1 MPNIS
6 GSSRE
11 LKQTY
16 LRFMNQKTITT
27 ATIVAGIMACGTAAT
42 NVQAQT
48 SDPALNALVKKGIL
62 TEKEA
67 KDALAAAE
75 ADFKKKPGPTIETSW
90 KDGLTFTSA
99 GGLFKGKIGGQ
110 IHFDVVSFDQD
121 QDLRNSP
128 IAGLSFDNPAS
139 AFFRRARLAIEGEVG
154 TKLPMFFKVQ
164 FDFAPAETE
173 FKDVYFGVDKIP
185 FVGRI
190 QAGHFKEPMGLEMLT
205 SSRFLTFVERSA
217 PSEAFA
223 PERNIGIMASDAKMD
238 QHLTYAAG
246 LFTDTGDSGKVTSI
260 NSNYR
265 ATARVSG
272 LPWYD
277 EDSKG
282 ARLIHVG
289 ISGSYVDPGATND
302 LVQIRSRPESRTRDR
317 FVDTGGALA
326 GSDHAA
332 IAGAE
337 AAVVFGP
344 FSVQA
349 EYFREWVSGATVGG
363 SPTSPTFDGFYVF
376 GSWFITGEHR
386 NYKRSTGTFDRVI
399 PNHSFTEGGL
409 GAWELAVRYSHT
421 ELNDEGV
428 LGGRLNDITAG
439 VNWYLNPNAKLQF
452 HYINAKVDRGAT
464 DGTLQVF
471 QSALAFD
478 F

>member
-1 MPNIS
+1 
-6 GSSRE
+6 
-11 LKQTY
+11 
-16 LRFMNQKTITT
+16 MNQKTITT
-27 ATIVAGIMACGTAAT
+27 ASIVAGIMACGAAAM

-75 ADFKKKPGPTIETSW
+75 ADFKKKPGPAVEASW

-110 IHFDVVSFDQD
+110 VHFDIAAFDED
-121 QDLRNSP
+121 ADLRNSP
-128 IAGLSFDNPAS
+128 IAALSVDNPDRV
-139 AFFRRARLAIEGEVG
+139 FFRRARLAFEGEVG
-154 TKLPMFFKVQ
+154 TALPFFFKVQ
-164 FDFAPAETE
+164 FDFAPDSDETQL
-173 FKDVYFGVDKIP
+173 KDVYAGVDKIP
-185 FVGRI
+185 FVGRV
-190 QAGHFKEPMGLEMLT
+190 QAGHFKEPFSLEMMT
-205 SSRFLTFVERSA
+205 SSRFLSFVERSA
-217 PSEAFA
+217 PVEAFA
-223 PERNIGIMASDAKMD
+223 PERNIGIMASDAKLD

-246 LFTDTGDSGKVTSI
+246 LFTDTPDSGRSSSI
-260 NSNYR
+260 DSNYR
-265 ATARVSG
+265 VTGRVTG

-277 EDSKG
+277 EDAKG
-282 ARLIHVG
+282 ARLLHVG
-289 ISGSYVDPGATND
+289 VGASYIDPGATND
-302 LVQIRSRPESRTRDR
+302 AVQIRSRPESRTVNR
-317 FVDTGGALA
+317 FVDTGGLVGA
-326 GSDHAA
+326 DHAYL
-332 IAGAE
+332 AGAE
-337 AAVVFGP
+337 AALVLGP

-363 SPTSPTFDGFYVF
+363 NSTSPGFDGFYVF

-386 NYKRSTGTFDRVI
+386 NYKRSSGAFDRVI
-399 PNHSFTEGGL
+399 PNHSFSDGGL
-409 GAWELAVRYSHT
+409 GAFELLLRYSHT

-452 HYINAKVDRGAT
+452 NYVNAKVDRGPT